1 MRSLCVKVLTRETE
15 KVRRFLASK
24 NLLAPLKIKRCG
36 DYVLIPVR
44 ERVHGF
50 EICEDDFEPLQVT
63 SQKVG
68 SFDIVGDVA
77 IIKSAA
83 DRDLNKIIRELEKR
97 KNVKKIALDHGI
109 QGEERVRYLE
119 LVKGCSLETMHRE
132 YGIRLKV
139 DLSKVYFSPR
149 LATERWRVVQRVKD
163 GEAIFD
169 MFAGCGPFSILIAK
183 YRKVTIYACDINP
196 HAVAYLKENIKLNKV
211 EGVHPLLGDVRDMA
225 RLVPP
230 VDRIIM
236 NLPHSS
242 FKFLD
247 MALNKI
253 KKDGEIHYYE
263 ILPEK
268 HNRREDLQNFA
279 RKIGKD
285 VEILETRKVHG
296 YAPGVSL
303 YSFLLRV
310 K

>member
-1 MRSLCVKVLTRETE
+1 MRSLCVRVPAKDAERIR
-15 KVRRFLASK
+15 KFLASK
-24 NLLAPLKIKRCG
+24 NLLAQLKIKRCG
-36 DYVLIPVR
+36 DYVLIPVT
-44 ERVHGF
+44 ECVHGF
-50 EICEDDFEPLQVT
+50 EICEGNFEPLKPV

-68 SFDIVGDVA
+68 SFDIVGGVA
-77 IIKSAA
+77 IIKSAT

-97 KNVKKIALDHGI
+97 KNVKKIAIDRGI
-109 QGEERVRYLE
+109 RGEERVRYLE
-119 LVKGCSLETMHRE
+119 LVKGRSLETVHRE

-139 DLSKVYFSPR
+139 DLGKVYFSPR

-163 GEAIFD
+163 GEVILD

-211 EGVHPLLGDVRDMA
+211 EGVYPLLGDVRDMA

-242 FKFLD
+242 FRFLD
-247 MALNKI
+247 IALNKI

-279 RKIGKD
+279 RKMGKNME
-285 VEILETRKVHG
+285 VLEIRKVHG
-296 YAPGVSL
+296 YAPGVNL
-303 YSFLLRV
+303 YSFLLQV